1 MSDNKELHLL
11 IPIVIAL
18 ILNYLISVKKWEDS
32 KNSLLPSAPFIG
44 FIWIIILVCL
54 GNAHYILNKKSGI
67 SFASMYLIFVIIY
80 CLSYPVLI
88 QLNRN
93 KGAIYNIIAMIL
105 TSVLL
110 LVVYEESSDA
120 LLYTIPLFVWISFV
134 NYSDA
139 VVCSGALTSKSKTAS
154 KPKRKSRKNDFGRQ
168 LIVL

>member
-1 MSDNKELHLL
+1 MSDNRELHLL
-11 IPIVIAL
+11 IPIIVAL

-54 GNAHYILNKKSGI
+54 GNAHYILNKKGGI
-67 SFASMYLIFVIIY
+67 TFASMYLIFVIIF
-80 CLSYPVLI
+80 CLSYPVLT

-93 KGAIYNIIAMIL
+93 KGAIYNIVAMIL

-110 LVVYEESSDA
+110 LVVYEESSEA

-139 VVCSGALTSKSKTAS
+139 VVCSGSVSSKPKSKTQPTKKS
-154 KPKRKSRKNDFGRQ
+154 KKNDFGRQ
-168 LIVL
+168 VIII